1 MIRATSTILVLRSKG
16 SWTTNTHV
24 EVVVAT
30 SEDGLASGNAE
41 HGPRDVAGVR
51 RRGKEHEGGCDLTGL
66 ASPSE
71 RCHRRISRG
80 DAVER
85 AGNPPELHLPIRNI
99 RTMMRI
105 DLGTDS

>member
-66 ASPSE
+66 ASPSD
-71 RCHRRISRG
+71 RCVT
-80 DAVER
+80 AEFLEV
-85 AGNPPELHLPIRNI
+85 
-99 RTMMRI
+99 MRSSVP
-105 DLGTDS
+105 GTRQNCTCR